1 MTERTLVKAAWRSCG
16 WSRDGDVFR
25 LGFDTDAGV
34 VDLVLGPAEAQAVE
48 QVLREWLAERAR
60 SLIDSEKERE
70 GAGEAIRAGM
80 IEVSAS
86 NVGSEA
92 APLPVGSEWRDVM
105 RDRFSK
111 EKVAVSPPR
120 YLRQILRELWMA
132 VRRQ

>member
-1 MTERTLVKAAWRSCG
+1 MSDSCDPEEGFPDPSEPRSQSFDDFCDAMFSQVAAATGVGVADLLSRIDPKA
-16 WSRDGDVFR
+16 
-25 LGFDTDAGV
+25 
-34 VDLVLGPAEAQAVE
+34 
-48 QVLREWLAERAR
+48 
-60 SLIDSEKERE
+60 ERE

-86 NVGSEA
+86 NEGSDA
-92 APLPVGSEWRDVM
+92 APLPVGAEWRDVM